1 MRPRFVSWYIITSG
15 TMVPNVI
22 QVAISRRNVWM
33 FRRGY
38 NRIRNVNA
46 AVTAGLKTSEI
57 TEAAFSGV
65 IIFLDAIGE
74 PLRKTLVRL
83 TSQDLALGAHN

>member
-1 MRPRFVSWYIITSG
+1 
-15 TMVPNVI
+15 
-22 QVAISRRNVWM
+22 
-33 FRRGY
+33 
-38 NRIRNVNA
+38 
-46 AVTAGLKTSEI
+46 LKTSEI

-83 TSQDLALGAHN
+83 TSQDLALGADN